1 LSNKRSIRK
10 KHEEVIMSGRRLTAA
25 ILALCVLHPFGAGA
39 ATHEVSIVGLSFRPN
54 NLTISVG
61 DTVRWTND
69 GGSHDVRA
77 DSGEWA
83 SAIGFDTYERT
94 FDSVEAI
101 LYHCS
106 VHSAPGRNID
116 SNMNGRINVV
126 AAQEPAFQINTGLS
140 DAWYFPETGGQGF
153 FIIVWED
160 IQQVFLSWFTYDTE
174 RPPQDV
180 AAILGEPGH
189 RWLTAQ
195 GSYQGDT
202 ASLDVNLTAGGVFDA
217 AQPPAVTDPAPVG
230 TITIA
235 WAGCNEGILSYDL
248 PGPGVAGEIPIERIV
263 LDNVPACEAAQQPA
277 Q

>member
-1 LSNKRSIRK
+1 MFS
-10 KHEEVIMSGRRLTAA
+10 RRLTAV
-25 ILALCVLHPFGAGA
+25 ILALCVLHPFAASA

-54 NLTISVG
+54 DLTIAVG
-61 DTVRWTND
+61 DTVRWTNN
-69 GGSHDVRA
+69 GGSHDVQA

-106 VHSAPGRNID
+106 VHSAPGRNIS

-126 AAQEPAFQINTGLS
+126 AAQEPTFQVNAG
-140 DAWYFPETGGQGF
+140 PE
-153 FIIVWED
+153 
-160 IQQVFLSWFTYDTE
+160 
-174 RPPQDV
+174 DV
-180 AAILGEPGH
+180 TAILGEPGH

-195 GSYQGDT
+195 GPYEGDT
-202 ASLDVNLTAGGVFDA
+202 ANLAVSLTSGGVFDA

-230 TITIA
+230 TIAIA

-248 PGPGVAGEIPIERIV
+248 PSLGLAGEIPIERIV